1 MPSKLIAMTGRVS
14 SWLEDPRFTLP
25 VSCTVFKV
33 EDKMAGRDGI
43 RDSWDFASYAI
54 GNAAGAAIH
63 LSSIREKGNVNAAGL
78 VASGPMSFG
87 EIFSTINKIIRRGG
101 IYKNGAIVLH
111 LDLTHPDHLH
121 FIKGYD
127 ETDETLKQLSK
138 SRKECD
144 EISAILESVQGEEV
158 EIEGEVYT
166 LEEAQEAF
174 KLLKENLKQL
184 ENQALSESR
193 RTYAWVKRCLNVEP
207 NWLETTPPDTITEIL
222 KAIARGDLW
231 LNKIRYD
238 ESGER
243 LYANVCLEVY
253 LKHRGTCLLMHGNL
267 GQAEVGAP
275 DSQGKF
281 DHNLVAMY
289 REGATLLCDL
299 HAKTGVGNSGYYLPA
314 ETDRQVGFGL
324 IGLANFLS
332 YHEVSY
338 KDFGRALK
346 RVNDGE
352 TVDVDSTANRLALA
366 LKQGVEAGAEIFRAN
381 RMERGFAIAPTATC
395 SYRYRDLKGF
405 TTTPEI
411 APPINRLVDRDSGTF
426 GVETYDYGSV
436 ETAAEVGWEDY
447 FAVAN
452 EVVRLHQAT
461 GLFHGYSFNSWS
473 DVVTYDLDFLKAWND
488 SPQTSL
494 YYALQVSPD
503 TLRKDDA
510 LVSLDED
517 FRSLFGFDEEP
528 AACSLTPGSIC
539 SSCGE

>member
-14 SWLEDPRFTLP
+14 SWLADSRYTLP
-25 VSCTVFKV
+25 VSCTVFRV
-33 EDKMAGRDGI
+33 LDKMAGRDGI

-63 LSSIREKGNVNAAGL
+63 LSEIREKGNTNAAGL

-121 FIKGYD
+121 FIRGYD
-127 ETDETLKQLSK
+127 ESDESNKWLQERRANYENCPTEDLDLKSYFKEQLT
-138 SRKECD
+138 
-144 EISAILESVQGEEV
+144 
-158 EIEGEVYT
+158 EG
-166 LEEAQEAF
+166 
-174 KLLKENLKQL
+174 

-193 RTYAWVKRCLNVEP
+193 HTYAWVKRCLNVAE
-207 NWLETTPPDTITEIL
+207 NWLDTTPPETINEIL
-222 KAIARGDLW
+222 RAIARGDLW

-238 ESGER
+238 ASGER
-243 LYANVCLEVY
+243 IYANVCLEVY
-253 LKHRGTCLLMHGNL
+253 LRHRATCLLMHGNL

-275 DSQGKF
+275 DASGKF
-281 DHNLVAMY
+281 DHNLVAMFE
-289 REGATLLCDL
+289 EGAELLCDL
-299 HAKTGVGNSGYYLPA
+299 HSRTGVGESGYYLDPKV
-314 ETDRQVGFGL
+314 DRQVGFGL

-338 KDFGRALK
+338 RNFGLALK

-352 TVDVDSTANRLALA
+352 VVSVDDPANRLALA
-366 LKQGVEAGAEIFRAN
+366 LKQGIEAAAVIFRAN
-381 RMERGFAIAPTATC
+381 QMDRGFAIAPTATC
-395 SYRYRDLKGF
+395 SYRYQDLRGF

-411 APPINRLVDRDSGTF
+411 APPINRKVDRDSSTF
-426 GVETYDYGSV
+426 GVQSYDYGNV
-436 ETAAEVGWEDY
+436 ETAADVGWDDY
-447 FAVAN
+447 FATTN
-452 EVVRLHQAT
+452 EILRLYQST

-473 DVVTYDLDFLKAWND
+473 DVVTYDLDFLKAWD
-488 SPQTSL
+488 ASPQTSL

-503 TLRKDDA
+503 SLRKDDA
-510 LVSLDED
+510 LVSLDDSYREI
-517 FRSLFGFDEEP
+517 FKFDEAP
-528 AACSLTPGSIC
+528 ACGLDPDSIC